1 MTDWTDSQTRH
12 DGGVAVSDEGDGCVV
27 RLWGDVDAA
36 LRSQASAVMSQVLA
50 RTGPVVMDA
59 SRVEFID
66 STGLAF
72 LFQLVKVGAEDGRQV
87 ILRDPP
93 VLLLDLLDVLDLSG
107 EIPLDFS
114 PGGHPLEHRRG
125 GAELLDAPDR
135 ARR

>member
-1 MTDWTDSQTRH
+1 MTDWTDSPTRH
-12 DGGVAVSDEGDGCVV
+12 GGGVAVSDEGDGSVV

-72 LFQLVKVGAEDGRQV
+72 LFQLVEVGAEEGRQV

-93 VLLLDLLDVLDLSG
+93 VLVLDLLDVLGLSG
-107 EIPLDFS
+107 QIPLDLS
-114 PGGHPLEHRRG
+114 AGERAPEGRRSDT
-125 GAELLDAPDR
+125 ELLDAPDR
-135 ARR
+135 AGR